1 MYSVATPLCNVSVR
15 FLQVLSQLPS
25 LHQLNLRG
33 CPVADHPDYQMQL
46 MQQLPMLDVLD
57 SKKIAKSGLPRV
69 VKPPIAAA
77 SAAVAKQTKKTS
89 IDSGHDRDETLSKG
103 TESKLREADSRAAGK
118 QALPQG
124 KKRKL
129 QAEAGSRDDVVAKKV
144 HKVRKRALSSDSEAL
159 LAPSAGQEQS
169 ASKALQQQV
178 ADSDDADTLLS
189 QDRPKLGKKHK
200 SKGQT
205 QSTDNADSRSFLADV
220 LNPVEPQLVAQPIA
234 SRGHGDGRAATAD
247 PAAKPAAAASS
258 GLVKVIEAAPGKKP
272 KGKHSKHGKGSSGK
286 SERQPASEASGSSA
300 AQLLQS
306 GLGLDALQVGL
317 GGGTAWQ

>member
-1 MYSVATPLCNVSVR
+1 MYSVAMPPCNVSVR

-69 VKPPIAAA
+69 AKPPIAAA

-159 LAPSAGQEQS
+159 LAPSAGQEQP
-169 ASKALQQQV
+169 APKALQQQV

-189 QDRPKLGKKHK
+189 QDRPKPGKKHK

-205 QSTDNADSRSFLADV
+205 QSTDNANSRSFLADV
-220 LNPVEPQLVAQPIA
+220 LNPVEPQPVAQPIA
-234 SRGHGDGRAATAD
+234 PRGHDHGRAATAD

-286 SERQPASEASGSSA
+286 SEKQPASEASGSSA